1 MEIKTLDGSGVSRV
15 YSLLAGPAGI
25 GKTTQLTTFPKKETL
40 MISLEKGLLSLAG
53 SGYAASEIETVDKLI
68 EALGSIPSWVK
79 YLCIDSLSE
88 IYDLINKE
96 AKDKFTPS
104 QNFQKF
110 DFVKSQLF
118 YILRLAKQLPCS
130 CFFICHTKETTNGLL
145 LEENLAFDGKL
156 PEDIKK
162 QFDLIVHMK
171 MMDDHRVF
179 ITSPDNSKIAK
190 RRVSP
195 HLNIDIKDIEEPN
208 LYKLTTK
215 LLGK

>member
-1 MEIKTLDGSGVSRV
+1 MEIKTLDGSGVNRV

-25 GKTTQLTTFPKKETL
+25 GKTTQITTFPKKESL
-40 MISLEKGLLSLAG
+40 IISLEKGLLSLAG
-53 SGYAASEIETVDKLI
+53 SGYAASEITTVEELI
-68 EALGSIPSWVK
+68 DGLEAIPAWVN

-96 AKDKFTPS
+96 AKDQFTPA

-110 DFVKSQLF
+110 DYVKSQLF
-118 YILRLAKQLPCS
+118 YILRLAKQLKCS
-130 CFFICHTKETTNGLL
+130 CFFICHTKEEKNGLL
-145 LEENLAFDGKL
+145 IEENLAFDGKL

-162 QFDLIVHMK
+162 QFDLIIHMK
-171 MMDDHRVF
+171 MMDEHRVF

-195 HLNIDIKDIEEPN
+195 HLNIEVKDIEEPN
-208 LYKLTTK
+208 LHKLTQK